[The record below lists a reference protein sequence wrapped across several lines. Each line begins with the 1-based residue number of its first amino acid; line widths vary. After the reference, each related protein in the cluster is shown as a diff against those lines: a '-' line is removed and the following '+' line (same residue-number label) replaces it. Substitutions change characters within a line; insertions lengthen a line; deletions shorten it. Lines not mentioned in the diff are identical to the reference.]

1 MIERGVNRGNTV
13 RVEGLV
19 NDVLSKG
26 HAPAQNAEYD
36 DTFLNEHD
44 GSLLGPWEEDA
55 LKVILST
62 QVVFTPQWCE
72 FRFPVSAVEPG
83 PLGLRTS

>member
-1 MIERGVNRGNTV
+1 MNRCNTV

-44 GSLLGPWEEDA
+44 GSPWILGRGDLE
-55 LKVILST
+55 
-62 QVVFTPQWCE
+62 
-72 FRFPVSAVEPG
+72 G
-83 PLGLRTS
+83 HPLHTGCIHTTMV